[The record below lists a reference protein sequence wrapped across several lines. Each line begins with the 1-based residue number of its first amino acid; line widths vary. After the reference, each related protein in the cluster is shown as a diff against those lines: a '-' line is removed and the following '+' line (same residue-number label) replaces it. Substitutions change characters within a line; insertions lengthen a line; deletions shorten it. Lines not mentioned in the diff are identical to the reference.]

1 MIYIFYTVHVVVSL
15 FLILV
20 VLLQQGKGAD
30 LSVFGGGGTQTA
42 FGARGAATILH
53 KLTVICFVL
62 FILTTLSIGILQ
74 TADDPTV
81 MSDVEAAPD
90 DEGED
95 DAPLTAPAG
104 GTLPA
109 DGTADAAGEAEG
121 TESGGE
127 GPADESST
135 DSQDAESSDSPAGE
149 SESGNQNPEG

>member
-81 MSDVEAAPD
+81 MSDVESAAD
-90 DEGED
+90 DQGDE
-95 DAPLTAPAG
+95 APLSAPAG

-109 DGTADAAGEAEG
+109 DGAEDSASDDGTTPDAAAGETSDDSASQEATGEDTETSPDAE
-121 TESGGE
+121 TESPNEE
-127 GPADESST
+127 G
-135 DSQDAESSDSPAGE
+135 
-149 SESGNQNPEG
+149 